1 MSTVIPL
8 ETGGYRVFTKGA
20 SEIIMSKCSFIFG
33 EGGRIDKVTIHFY
46 QMLLTFDKQYGNYS
60 LLIVFW
66 LKEKPQDPQILSRG
80 LA

>member
-66 LKEKPQDPQILSRG
+66 LKENPQDPQILSRG